1 MESDTAVRG
10 RHDSP
15 SSPSATSLE
24 RQPFL
29 PDMCTLQGVFLL
41 VLLGELLA
49 LSLTLADSG
58 LSRFDWEDLGFRSFL
73 MQWIVLLSAAAL
85 CPLRFWLSQLPAW
98 GAGLASYGLVLGV
111 TLACSAI
118 GLWLMGGWEPR
129 DSLIL
134 LGNLILSAI
143 FSGVVLRYL
152 YVQQQWSNQQKA
164 ELSARIQALQSRI
177 QPHFLFNS
185 MNSIASL
192 IAVDPD
198 KAERMVED
206 LSSLFRASL
215 AEPGLVP
222 LSEEL
227 ALCKQYLEIEQMRI
241 GERLQTR
248 WVMEKEDNFRQCP
261 IPSLLLQPLLE
272 NAIVHGIQPL
282 PEGGVID
289 IQVNVDDRQVSIL
302 IENPVSAHGDVNETR
317 GNQIAMDNIRHRL
330 QAHFGAEAK
339 FEAQSL
345 EQHFQVR
352 LSYPVTP
359 LSSGH

>member
-1 MESDTAVRG
+1 MESDTAARG
-10 RHDSP
+10 HHDSP
-15 SSPSATSLE
+15 ASPPVASLE

-98 GAGLASYGLVLGV
+98 AAGLTSYGLVLGV
-111 TLACSAI
+111 TLACSSI
-118 GLWLMGGWEPR
+118 GLWLMGGWEPS
-129 DSLIL
+129 DSAIL

-164 ELSARIQALQSRI
+164 ELNARIQALQSRI

-198 KAERMVED
+198 QAERMVED

-222 LSEEL
+222 LSDEL
-227 ALCKQYLEIEQMRI
+227 ALCRQYLDIEQMRI

-248 WVMEKEDNFRQCP
+248 WSLGEEDNFADYR

-289 IQVNVDDRQVSIL
+289 IQIAADTRRVSIV
-302 IENPVSAHGDVNETR
+302 IENPVNAGGDVNETR

-330 QAHFGAEAK
+330 QAHFGAEAR
-339 FEAQSL
+339 FEAQL
-345 EQHFQVR
+345 LDQQFRVE

-359 LSSGH
+359 VVPEN